1 MGLNSG
7 RKFIFGDEQADDFG
21 VEYDKKIVSQY
32 KKWVTLYR
40 LNFDIFVEHYLGI
53 KKLKLFQKIMIHL
66 MGLSEIF
73 VTVASRGISK
83 SYTIG
88 LYSVARCILYPNTKI
103 IIASGTK
110 GQAALIIKEKII
122 GEFYK
127 DSPTLRLE
135 IKSWSISQNNVE
147 IQFRNGSKILAVTS
161 SDNSR
166 GFRGNVL
173 IMDEFRLIK
182 PEIRDEVLIPMLSVP
197 RQPEY
202 LTNPKFKEYV
212 QEENIQI
219 YISSAWYSSEWIYEY
234 SLKAFKDAILGKTST
249 YFLAMDYHLALEERL
264 TTEKYID
271 SQKSKMG
278 EVSFAMEFDTIFYG
292 QNKNALFTHEYLKRA
307 RVLKKAFVP
316 LKDEDYLLNKL
327 KHHDKIM
334 KSRESG
340 EIRIIGVDVA
350 LLGGKNNDA
359 SQFVCMRL
367 VPKGTHYVRKVD
379 YIESMEGVHS
389 AIQAIRL
396 KQLFEDYC
404 ADYVVMDCN
413 GTSLPL
419 YEAVS
424 QKQLDPMRGT
434 EYEAWAAYNNEN
446 LKSRAISDNP
456 LMVIYAVIPNAFS
469 NHEMATVLRT
479 TISDRNLEL
488 LLEENDAFEQFIKVK
503 AITEFADDEN
513 MTSEEFAVKKIELLQ
528 AYMQTTAFI
537 NETINLN
544 YEMSGG
550 YIKIITKGRARK
562 DRYSALLYANYFAKI
577 KEDENL
583 RIEYGDYA
591 DQPVMVRILQI

>member
-1 MGLNSG
+1 MS
-7 RKFIFGDEQADDFG
+7 RKFTFGDEQADNFG
-21 VEYDKKIVSQY
+21 AEYDRKIVERY
-32 KKWVTLYR
+32 KSWVTLYR

-53 KKLKLFQKIMIHL
+53 KKLKLFQKIMLHL

-88 LYSVARCILYPNTKI
+88 LYSIARCILYPNTKI
-103 IIASGTK
+103 IISSGTK

-127 DSPTLRLE
+127 DSATLRLE

-147 IQFRNGSKILAVTS
+147 IHFRNGSKILAVTS

-182 PEIRDEVLIPMLSVP
+182 SEIRDEVLIPMLSVP

-202 LTNPKFKEYV
+202 LNNPKFKDYT

-219 YISSAWYSSEWIYEY
+219 YISSAWYSSEWIYDY
-234 SLKAFKDAILGKTST
+234 SLKAFKDAILGKTAT
-249 YFLAMDYHLALEERL
+249 YFLAMDYRLALEERL
-264 TTEKYID
+264 TTQKYID

-292 QNKNALFTHEYLKRA
+292 QSKNALFTHES
-307 RVLKKAFVP
+307 LKKSRILTKAFAP
-316 LKDEDYLLNKL
+316 IKNEDYLKDKQ
-327 KHHDKIM
+327 KHRDRIV
-334 KSRESG
+334 KSRKSG
-340 EIRIIGVDVA
+340 EIRAIGVDVA
-350 LLGGKNNDA
+350 LLGGKDNDA

-367 VPKGTHYVRKVD
+367 IPRGTHYVRMVD

-389 AIQAIRL
+389 SIQAIRL
-396 KQLFEDYC
+396 KQLYEDYC

-424 QKQLDPMRGT
+424 QRQVDPMRGT
-434 EYEAWAAYNNEN
+434 SYEAWAAFNNEN
-446 LKSRAISDNP
+446 LKTRAVSDNP
-456 LMVIYAVIPNAFS
+456 LMVIYAVVPSAFS
-469 NHEMATVLRT
+469 NHEMATVLRS
-479 TISDRNLEL
+479 TITDGNLEL
-488 LLEENDAFEQFIKVK
+488 LIEENDAFEEFIKVK
-503 AITEFADDEN
+503 AISEFVEDDS
-513 MTSEEFAVKKIELLQ
+513 MTTEEFAMKKIELLQ

-537 NETINLN
+537 NETINLD
-544 YEMSGG
+544 YEMQGG

-562 DRYSALLYANYFAKI
+562 DRYSALLYANYFAKV

-583 RIEYGDYA
+583 KVDGGEYT
-591 DQPVMVRILQI
+591 DQKLMVRVLKI